1 MQKKQKSN
9 YYKFLMYVVVVFL
22 LNLVGASIFIRFDL
36 TKDRLY
42 SISAISKKVVSTL
55 SEPLTIHVFFTRNL
69 PAPHNN
75 TERYLEDLLK
85 EYAIAANHFFNYQF
99 HNVSAQDEEPGKTVN
114 ESQELASNYGIYP
127 VQIQKIEKDEVKF
140 QKAYMGMALI
150 LGDMVERIPTI
161 TSTEGLEY
169 KITTAMQK
177 MNNKIGA
184 LLRLPEKIQVK
195 LYLSSSLNIV
205 APYINVSGLA
215 DMPAKFETLVNRL
228 NDKNYGKLAFTY
240 QDPTKEP
247 AILAGL
253 KKFNLFQL
261 QWEGQTDRQGK
272 EIPGGFGVAGI
283 VIQNGEKSLAI
294 PLIQVLRIPLIGD
307 QYQLETMET
316 MEKNLSDGIE
326 SMLNINENIAYLADF
341 GTPSLGGN
349 MGAPNQPEEQNLANF
364 NGLVSE
370 NYSLKPLILKE
381 EKIPANLN
389 CLIIAGPKEEFS
401 DYALF
406 QIDQFLMQGKSLA
419 ILLDSFNEIVP
430 DRNQSYYNPNQG
442 PLYIPLNTGLEKLLS
457 HYGIASK
464 KSYVLDENCYKQRMD
479 ANYGGGEQPIYFA
492 PLISPPNIDEHY
504 DFMKNIERLI
514 MLKISPLEIDQARVK
529 EFGLNARMLF
539 SSSAKAWEM
548 SGQINLNPYFI
559 RKPEG
564 DGQQKSYPLAYV
576 LTGDFPSYFAGKP
589 IPEKPAKPEEKKP
602 EGTNPEGKAA
612 TAKKAESKVKAK
624 VETNPVID
632 MSKIKAAGTVIAKG
646 KAGKIFLIGTSEILK
661 NNLLDQAG
669 ESPNALF
676 LMNLLD
682 FLNNRED
689 VALMRGKQQ
698 RLNLMGEIK
707 GGTKTFVKTFNIVGL
722 PILVVLTGILIWIK
736 RKNRQKRIQMLFRK

>member
-1 MQKKQKSN
+1 MKKNQKNN
-9 YYKFLMYVVVVFL
+9 YYKFLMYGAVVLL
-22 LNLVGASIFIRFDL
+22 LNLVGATLFMRFDL

-42 SISAISKKVVSTL
+42 SISDSSKKVVATL
-55 SEPLTIHVFFTRNL
+55 SEPLTIHVFFTKNL

-75 TERYLEDLLK
+75 TERYLGDLLR

-99 HNVSAQDEEPGKTVN
+99 HNVSAQDEGTGKTVN
-114 ESQELASNYGIYP
+114 ENQELASNYGIYP

-150 LGDMVERIPTI
+150 HGDMVERIPTI
-161 TSTEGLEY
+161 TGTDGLEY
-169 KITTAMQK
+169 KITTAIQK
-177 MNNKIGA
+177 MNKKISA
-184 LLRLPEKIQVK
+184 LLRLPEKIRIK

-205 APYINVSGLA
+205 APYINISGLA
-215 DMPAKFETLVNRL
+215 DMPAKLETLVDKL
-228 NDKNYGKLAFTY
+228 NEKNYGKLAFAY
-240 QDPTKEP
+240 QDPTREP
-247 AILAGL
+247 ALLDGL
-253 KKFNLFQL
+253 KKSNLFQL
-261 QWEGQTDRQGK
+261 QWEGQVDRQGK
-272 EIPGGFGVAGI
+272 EIPGGLGVAGI
-283 VIQNGEKSLAI
+283 VMQTGQKSLSI
-294 PLIQVLRIPLIGD
+294 PLIRVMRIPLIGD

-316 MEKNLSDGIE
+316 MEKILGDGIE
-326 SMLNINENIAYLADF
+326 SMLEINENIAYLADF
-341 GTPSLGGN
+341 GTPPLGGGS
-349 MGAPNQPEEQNLANF
+349 MGVPNQPQEQNLANF
-364 NGLVSE
+364 NGLVSK
-370 NYSLKPLILKE
+370 NYSLKPLLLKDE
-381 EKIPANLN
+381 NIPANLN

-419 ILLDSFNEIVP
+419 ILLDSFNEIIP
-430 DRNQSYYNPNQG
+430 NQSQSSYNPNQG
-442 PLYIPLNTGLEKLLS
+442 PFYIPLNTGLEKLLS
-457 HYGIASK
+457 HYGITSK
-464 KSYVLDENCYKQRMD
+464 KSYVMDENCYKQRVD
-479 ANYGGGEQPIYFA
+479 PSYGGGEQPIYFA

-514 MLKISPLEIDQARVK
+514 MLKISPLEIDQERVK

-564 DGQQKSYPLAYV
+564 AGQQKSYPLAYV
-576 LTGDFPSYFAGKP
+576 LSGDFPSYFAGKP
-589 IPEKPAKPEEKKP
+589 VPEKPVKPEEKKP
-602 EGTNPEGKAA
+602 EAAKPEDKIS
-612 TAKKAESKVKAK
+612 TSKKAEPKA
-624 VETNPVID
+624 ETKPDID
-632 MSKIKAAGTVIAKG
+632 MSKIKTAGTVIAKG
-646 KAGKIFLIGTSEILK
+646 KTGKIFLIGTSEILK
-661 NNLLDQAG
+661 NNLLDGAG
-669 ESPNALF
+669 ESPNAIF

-689 VALMRGKQQ
+689 VALMRSKQQ

-722 PILVVLTGILIWIK
+722 PILVVLAGILVWVR

>member
-1 MQKKQKSN
+1 MQKIQKSN
-9 YYKFLMYVVVVFL
+9 YYKFLMYVVVILL
-22 LNLVGASIFIRFDL
+22 LNLVSASLFVRFDL
-36 TKDRLY
+36 TRDRLY
-42 SISAISKKVVSTL
+42 SISGISKKVVSTL
-55 SEPLTIHVFFTRNL
+55 SEPLTIHVFFTKNL

-75 TERYLEDLLK
+75 TERYLGDLLK

-99 HNVSAQDEEPGKTVN
+99 HNVSAQDEETGKAVN
-114 ESQELASNYGIYP
+114 ENQELANNYGIYP

-150 LGDMVERIPTI
+150 YGDMVERIPTI
-161 TSTEGLEY
+161 TGTDGLEY

-184 LLRLPEKIQVK
+184 LLRLSEKIQIR

-205 APYINVSGLA
+205 APYINISGLA
-215 DMPAKFETLVNRL
+215 DMPAKCETLVNKL
-228 NDKNYGKLAFTY
+228 NEKNYGKLAFSW
-240 QDPTKEP
+240 QDPVTEP
-247 AILAGL
+247 ALLADL
-253 KKFNLFQL
+253 KKSNLFQL
-261 QWEGQTDRQGK
+261 QWEKQTDRQGK

-283 VIQNGEKSLAI
+283 VIQNSQKSLSI
-294 PLIQVLRIPLIGD
+294 PLIRVMRIPLIGD

-316 MEKNLSDGIE
+316 MEKNLSDAIE
-326 SMLNINENIAYLADF
+326 SMLNINENIGYLADF

-349 MGAPNQPEEQNLANF
+349 MGAPNQPQEQNLQNF

-370 NYSLKPLILKE
+370 NYSLKPVNLKE
-381 EKIPANLN
+381 ENIPANLN

-406 QIDQFLMQGKSLA
+406 KIDQFLMQGKSLA

-430 DRNQSYYNPNQG
+430 NQNQSYYNPNQG
-442 PLYIPLNTGLEKLLS
+442 PVYIPLNTGLEKLLS
-457 HYGIASK
+457 HYGITSK
-464 KSYVLDENCYKQRMD
+464 KSYVLDENCYKQRLD

-492 PLISPPNIDEHY
+492 PLISPPNIDEHF

-514 MLKISPLEIDQARVK
+514 MVKISPLEIDQARLK
-529 EFGLNARMLF
+529 EFGLNAQVLF

-559 RKPEG
+559 QKPQG
-564 DGQQKSYPLAYV
+564 DGLQKSYPLAYI
-576 LTGDFPSYFAGKP
+576 LSGEFPSYFAGKP

-602 EGTNPEGKAA
+602 EAPKPEAKAA
-612 TAKKAESKVKAK
+612 NAKKTEPKAEAKAAAK
-624 VETNPVID
+624 PDID
-632 MSKIKAAGTVIAKG
+632 MSKINAAGTVVARG

-689 VALMRGKQQ
+689 VALMRSKQQ

-722 PILVVLTGILIWIK
+722 PILVVLAGILIWIK

>member
-1 MQKKQKSN
+1 MKIKQKNN
-9 YYKFLMYVVVVFL
+9 YYKFLMYMAVIFL
-22 LNLVGASIFIRFDL
+22 LNLVAASLFMRFDL
-36 TKDRLY
+36 TRDRLY
-42 SISAISKKVVSTL
+42 SISGISKKVVSTL
-55 SEPLTIHVFFTRNL
+55 SEPLTIHVFFTKNL

-85 EYAIAANHFFNYQF
+85 EYAIVANHFFNYQF
-99 HNVSAQDEEPGKTVN
+99 HNVSAQDEETGKAVN
-114 ESQELASNYGIYP
+114 ENQELANNYGIYP
-127 VQIQKIEKDEVKF
+127 IQIQKIEKDEVKF

-150 LGDMVERIPTI
+150 YGDMVERIPTI
-161 TSTEGLEY
+161 TATDGLEY

-184 LLRLPEKIQVK
+184 LLRLPEKIRIK

-215 DMPAKFETLVNRL
+215 DMPAKFETLVNKL
-228 NDKNYGKLAFTY
+228 NEKNYGKIGFAY
-240 QDPTKEP
+240 QDPTTEP
-247 AILAGL
+247 AILADL
-253 KKFNLFQL
+253 KKSNLFQL

-272 EIPGGFGVAGI
+272 EIPGGIGVAGI
-283 VIQNGEKSLAI
+283 VIQSSQKSLSI
-294 PLIQVLRIPLIGD
+294 PLIRVMRIPLIGE

-316 MEKNLSDGIE
+316 MEKNIGDAIE
-326 SMLNINENIAYLADF
+326 NLLNINENIAFLADF
-341 GTPSLGGN
+341 GTPPLQGN
-349 MGAPNQPEEQNLANF
+349 MGMPNQPQEQNLANF
-364 NGLVSE
+364 NSLVSE
-370 NYSLKPLILKE
+370 NYSLKPVNLKE
-381 EKIPANLN
+381 EKIPTNLN

-401 DYALF
+401 DYVLF

-430 DRNQSYYNPNQG
+430 NQNQSYGNPNQG
-442 PLYIPLNTGLEKLLS
+442 PLYIPLNTGLEKLLG
-457 HYGIASK
+457 HYGISSK

-492 PLISPPNIDEHY
+492 PLISTPNIDEHF

-514 MLKISPLEIDQARVK
+514 MLKISPLEIDQARLK

-559 RKPEG
+559 QKPEG
-564 DGQQKSYPLAYV
+564 DGLQKTYPLAYI
-576 LTGDFPSYFAGKP
+576 LSGEFPSYFAGKP
-589 IPEKPAKPEEKKP
+589 IPEKPVKPEEIKP
-602 EGTNPEGKAA
+602 ETLKPEAKVANV
-612 TAKKAESKVKAK
+612 KKAEPKAEPKIEVK
-624 VETNPVID
+624 PDID
-632 MSKIKAAGTVIAKG
+632 MSKLKAPGTVIAKG
-646 KAGKIFLIGTSEILK
+646 KAGKVFLIGTSEILK
-661 NNLLDQAG
+661 NNILDQAG

-689 VALMRGKQQ
+689 VAVMRGKQQ

-707 GGTKTFVKTFNIVGL
+707 GGTKTFVKTFNIAGL
-722 PILVVLTGILIWIK
+722 PILVVLAGILIWIK
-736 RKNRQKRIQMLFRK
+736 RKSRQKRIQMLFRK

>member
-1 MQKKQKSN
+1 MKKEQKNN
-9 YYKFLMYVVVVFL
+9 YYKFLMYVVLIFL
-22 LNLVGASIFIRFDL
+22 LNLVGSTLFMRSDL
-36 TKDRLY
+36 TRDRLY
-42 SISAISKKVVSTL
+42 SISGISKKVVANL
-55 SEPLTIHVFFTRNL
+55 SEPLTIHVFFTKNL

-99 HNVSAQDEEPGKTVN
+99 HNVSAQDEEKGKAITEN
-114 ESQELASNYGIYP
+114 QELAGNYGIYP

-150 LGDMVERIPTI
+150 HGDMVERIPTI
-161 TSTEGLEY
+161 TGTAGLEY
-169 KITTAMQK
+169 KITTAIQK
-177 MNNKIGA
+177 MNNKISA
-184 LLRLPEKIQVK
+184 LLRLSEKIQIK

-205 APYINVSGLA
+205 APYINISGLGE
-215 DMPAKFETLVNRL
+215 MPAKFETLVNKL
-228 NDKNYGKLAFTY
+228 NEKNYGKLAFAY
-240 QDPTKEP
+240 QDPTTEP
-247 AILAGL
+247 AILDNL
-253 KKFNLFQL
+253 KKSNLFQL
-261 QWEGQTDRQGK
+261 QWEGQKDRQGK
-272 EIPGGFGVAGI
+272 EIPGGLGVAGI
-283 VIQNGEKSLAI
+283 VIKNSQKAVSI
-294 PLIQVLRIPLIGD
+294 PLIRVLRIPLIGD

-316 MEKNLSDGIE
+316 MEKNLGDGIE

-349 MGAPNQPEEQNLANF
+349 MGAPNQPQEQDLQNF
-364 NGLVSE
+364 NGLVSG
-370 NYSLKPLILKE
+370 NYSLKPLMLKE

-401 DYALF
+401 EYALF

-419 ILLDSFNEIVP
+419 IMLDSFNEIVP
-430 DRNQSYYNPNQG
+430 DQNQSYYNPNQG

-457 HYGIASK
+457 HYGITSK
-464 KSYVLDENCYKQRMD
+464 KSYVLDENCYKQTLD

-492 PLISPPNIDEHY
+492 PLISTPNIDEHF

-514 MLKISPLEIDQARVK
+514 MVKISPLEIDQARVK
-529 EFGLNARMLF
+529 EHGLNARMLF

-559 RKPEG
+559 QKPQG

-576 LTGDFPSYFAGKP
+576 LSGEFPSYFAGKP
-589 IPEKPAKPEEKKP
+589 IPEKPVKPEEKKP
-602 EGTNPEGKAA
+602 ETLNPEDKTA
-612 TAKKAESKVKAK
+612 TAKKVESKTETK
-624 VETNPVID
+624 VAAQPSID
-632 MSKIKAAGTVIAKG
+632 MSKIKTAGTVIAKG

-661 NNLLDQAG
+661 NNLLDEAG

-707 GGTKTFVKTFNIVGL
+707 GGTFNIVGL
-722 PILVVLTGILIWIK
+722 PILVVLAGILIWVK

>member
-1 MQKKQKSN
+1 MKKKQNSN
-9 YYKFLMYVVVVFL
+9 YYKFLMYVVVIFL
-22 LNLVGASIFIRFDL
+22 LNLVGASLFVRFDL

-42 SISAISKKVVSTL
+42 SISSISKKVVSTL
-55 SEPLTIHVFFTRNL
+55 SEPLTIHVFFTKNL

-85 EYAIAANHFFNYQF
+85 EYSIAANHFFNYQF
-99 HNVSAQDEEPGKTVN
+99 HNVSAQDEETGKAVSEN
-114 ESQELASNYGIYP
+114 QELANNYGIYP

-140 QKAYMGMALI
+140 QKAYMGMAMI
-150 LGDMVERIPTI
+150 YGDMVERIPTI
-161 TSTEGLEY
+161 TGTDGLEY

-184 LLRLPEKIQVK
+184 LLRLPEKIQIK

-205 APYINVSGLA
+205 APYINISGLA
-215 DMPAKFETLVNRL
+215 DMPAKFETLVNKL
-228 NDKNYGKLAFTY
+228 NDKNYGKLAFAY
-240 QDPTKEP
+240 QDPTTEP
-247 AILAGL
+247 AIVADL

-261 QWEGQTDRQGK
+261 QWQGQTDRQGK
-272 EIPGGFGVAGI
+272 EIPGGSGVAGI
-283 VIQNGEKSLAI
+283 VMQNSQKSLSI
-294 PLIQVLRIPLIGD
+294 PLIRVLRIPLIGD

-316 MEKNLSDGIE
+316 MEKNLGDGIE
-326 SMLNINENIAYLADF
+326 SLLNINENIGYLADF
-341 GTPSLGGN
+341 GTPSLQGN
-349 MGAPNQPEEQNLANF
+349 MGIPNQPQEQNLANF
-364 NGLVSE
+364 NSLVSE
-370 NYSLKPLILKE
+370 NYSIKPIMLKE

-430 DRNQSYYNPNQG
+430 DQNQSYSNPNQG
-442 PLYIPLNTGLEKLLS
+442 PVYIPMNTGLEKLLS
-457 HYGIASK
+457 HYGISSK
-464 KSYVLDENCYKQRMD
+464 KSYVLDENCYKQRLD

-514 MLKISPLEIDQARVK
+514 MVKISPLEIDEAKIK
-529 EFGLNARMLF
+529 EFGLTARTLF

-559 RKPEG
+559 QKPQE

-576 LTGDFPSYFAGKP
+576 LSGDFPSYFAGKP
-589 IPEKPAKPEEKKP
+589 IPEKPLTPEEKKP
-602 EGTNPEGKAA
+602 EAAKAEDKAA
-612 TAKKAESKVKAK
+612 NAKKAEPKAEAIAAAK
-624 VETNPVID
+624 PAID
-632 MSKIKAAGTVIAKG
+632 MAKITASGTVVAKG

-676 LMNLLD
+676 LLNLLD

-689 VALMRGKQQ
+689 VALMRSKQQ

-722 PILVVLTGILIWIK
+722 PLLVVLAGMLIWVK
-736 RKNRQKRIQMLFRK
+736 RKNRQKRIQLLFRK

>member
-1 MQKKQKSN
+1 MKTQQKSN
-9 YYKFLMYVVVVFL
+9 YYKFLMVVVAIFL
-22 LNLVGASIFIRFDL
+22 LNLVGATLFTRFDL
-36 TKDRLY
+36 TRDRLY
-42 SISAISKKVVSTL
+42 SISDISKKVVANL

-85 EYAIAANHFFNYQF
+85 EYAIAANRFFNYQF
-99 HNVSAQDEEPGKTVN
+99 HNVSAQDEEPGRAVN
-114 ESQELASNYGIYP
+114 ENQGLANNYGIYP

-150 LGDMVERIPTI
+150 YGDMVERIPTI
-161 TSTEGLEY
+161 TGTDGLEY

-177 MNNKIGA
+177 MNNKISA
-184 LLRLPEKIQVK
+184 LLRLPEKIQIRLV
-195 LYLSSSLNIV
+195 LSSSLNVV
-205 APYINVSGLA
+205 APYINISGLA
-215 DMPAKFETLVNRL
+215 DMPAKFETLVNKL
-228 NDKNYGKLAFTY
+228 NEKNYGKLAFSH
-240 QDPTKEP
+240 QDPSLEP
-247 AILAGL
+247 AAMDSLR
-253 KKFNLFQL
+253 KFNLFQL
-261 QWEGQTDRQGK
+261 QWEGQKDQQGK
-272 EIPGGFGVAGI
+272 DIPGGLGVAGI
-283 VIQNGEKSLAI
+283 VIQNSQKSLSI
-294 PLIQVLRIPLIGD
+294 PLIRVMRIPLIGD

-316 MEKNLSDGIE
+316 MEKNIGDGIE
-326 SMLNINENIAYLADF
+326 SMLNINESIAYLADF
-341 GTPSLGGN
+341 GTPSLQGG
-349 MGAPNQPEEQNLANF
+349 MGAPNQRQEQNLQNF
-364 NGLVSE
+364 DSLVSQQ
-370 NYSLKPLILKE
+370 YALKPLLLKE

-419 ILLDSFNEIVP
+419 ILLDPFNEIVP
-430 DRNQSYYNPNQG
+430 DQNQSYYNPNQG
-442 PLYIPLNTGLEKLLS
+442 PLYIPLNTGLEKLLN
-457 HYGIASK
+457 HYGISGK
-464 KSYVLDENCYKQRMD
+464 KSYVLDENCYQQRLD

-492 PLISPPNIDEHY
+492 PLISTPYIDEHY

-514 MLKISPLEIDQARVK
+514 MLKISPLEIDQARIK
-529 EFGLNARMLF
+529 EFGLTARALF
-539 SSSAKAWEM
+539 SSSPKAWEM

-564 DGQQKSYPLAYV
+564 EGQQKSYPLAYV
-576 LTGDFPSYFAGKP
+576 LSGDFPSYFAGKP
-589 IPEKPAKPEEKKP
+589 IPEKPVKPEEKKT
-602 EGTNPEGKAA
+602 EAGMSEDKAA
-612 TAKKAESKVKAK
+612 AVKKEKTKTVAK
-624 VETNPVID
+624 VEAKPAID
-632 MSKIKAAGTVIAKG
+632 MSKIKTAGTVIAKG

-722 PILVVLTGILIWIK
+722 PILVVLAGILIWIK
-736 RKNRQKRIQMLFRK
+736 RKNRQKRIQLLFRK

>member
-1 MQKKQKSN
+1 MKTKQKSN
-9 YYKFLMYVVVVFL
+9 YYKFLLYVVVIFL
-22 LNLVGASIFIRFDL
+22 LNLVSATLFVRFDL
-36 TKDRLY
+36 TRDGLY
-42 SISAISKKVVSTL
+42 SISKISKKVVSTL
-55 SEPLTIHVFFTRNL
+55 SEPLTIHVFFTKNL

-99 HNVSAQDEEPGKTVN
+99 HNVSAQDEETGKAVN
-114 ESQELASNYGIYP
+114 ENQELASNYGIYP

-150 LGDMVERIPTI
+150 YGDMVERIPTI
-161 TSTEGLEY
+161 TSTDGLEY

-184 LLRLPEKIQVK
+184 LLRLPEKIQIK
-195 LYLSSSLNIV
+195 LVLSSSLNIV
-205 APYINVSGLA
+205 APYINISGLA
-215 DMPAKFETLVNRL
+215 DMPAKFETLVNKL
-228 NDKNYGKLAFTY
+228 NEKNYGKLAFSY
-240 QDPTKEP
+240 QDPTAEP
-247 AILAGL
+247 ALLPGL
-253 KKFNLFQL
+253 KKANLFQL
-261 QWEGQTDRQGK
+261 QWEGQKDQQGK
-272 EIPGGFGVAGI
+272 EIPGGMGVAGI
-283 VIQNGEKSLAI
+283 VMQNSQKSLSI
-294 PLIQVLRIPLIGD
+294 PLIRVLRIPLIGD
-307 QYQLETMET
+307 QYQLESMET
-316 MEKNLSDGIE
+316 MEKNLGAGIE
-326 SMLNINENIAYLADF
+326 SMLDINENIAYLADF
-341 GTPSLGGN
+341 GTPSLQGN
-349 MGAPNQPEEQNLANF
+349 MGAPNQPQEQNLQNF
-364 NGLVSE
+364 YGLVSE
-370 NYSLKPLILKE
+370 NYSLKPVNLKE
-381 EKIPANLN
+381 EDIPANLN

-406 QIDQFLMQGKSLA
+406 KIDQFLMQGKSLA
-419 ILLDSFNEIVP
+419 VLLDSFNEIVP
-430 DRNQSYYNPNQG
+430 GQNQSYTNPNQG

-514 MLKISPLEIDQARVK
+514 MLKISPLEIDQAKVK
-529 EFGLNARMLF
+529 EFGLNARTLF

-559 RKPEG
+559 QKPEG
-564 DGQQKSYPLAYV
+564 DGQQKSYPLACI
-576 LTGDFPSYFAGKP
+576 LSGDFPSYFAGKP
-589 IPEKPAKPEEKKP
+589 IPEKPLKPEEKKP
-602 EGTNPEGKAA
+602 ETTKPEDKTA
-612 TAKKAESKVKAK
+612 TAKKPELKTEVKAEAK
-624 VETNPVID
+624 PDID
-632 MSKIKAAGTVIAKG
+632 MSKIKAAGTIIAKG
-646 KAGKIFLIGTSEILK
+646 KAGKIFLIGTSEIIK

-676 LMNLLD
+676 LLNLLD

-689 VALMRGKQQ
+689 VAVMRSKQQ

-722 PILVVLTGILIWIK
+722 PILVVLAGILVWIK
-736 RKNRQKRIQMLFRK
+736 RKNRQKRIQLLFRK